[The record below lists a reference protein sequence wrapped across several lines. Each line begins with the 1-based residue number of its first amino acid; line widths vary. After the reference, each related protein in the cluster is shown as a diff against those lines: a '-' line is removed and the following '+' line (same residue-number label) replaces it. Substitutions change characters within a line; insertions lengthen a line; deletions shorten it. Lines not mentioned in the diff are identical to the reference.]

1 MAMMCSVC
9 GVGVDSSGVVW
20 HQYGCNAV
28 ERELPLVA
36 SSPDPRDAEI
46 ARLKARAE
54 KAETEV
60 DAIAWE
66 RGVIEDRLT
75 QALAACAEMRAALEA
90 VATANTRRL
99 GESRRAIEAARALL
113 SRPDLGAGKVLVE
126 REVLERVRD
135 VLQRLPRAG
144 WGYTDAERAAVVDL
158 DALLKKGGW

>member
-1 MAMMCSVC
+1 MKCLTCHGLITNGNCGCST
-9 GVGVDSSGVVW
+9 GTQG
-20 HQYGCNAV
+20 A
-28 ERELPLVA
+28 A
-36 SSPDPRDAEI
+36 SVNIDTMLRDRDAEI